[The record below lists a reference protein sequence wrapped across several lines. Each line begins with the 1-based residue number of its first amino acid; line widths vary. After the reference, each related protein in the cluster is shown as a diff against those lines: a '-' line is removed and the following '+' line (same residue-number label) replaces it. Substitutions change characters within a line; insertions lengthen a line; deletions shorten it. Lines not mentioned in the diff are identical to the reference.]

1 LKQSILF
8 FYLLSLLTITLAS
21 YQNNPKGEI
30 KVVISNLRNSKG
42 QLCLSLYNAADGFPD
57 NGSKAYHFACAPI
70 QANKSEYTFANL
82 PYGMYAIAIFH
93 DENAD
98 KILNT
103 NFLGIPKEGVAVSN
117 NAKGFMGPPRFN
129 DAKFQ
134 LNQPQQVL
142 NLKMVY
148 L

>member
-1 LKQSILF
+1 MKKSILLF
-8 FYLLSLLTITLAS
+8 FLAITLQCLLTS
-21 YQNNPKGEI
+21 FQNNPRGEI

-42 QLCLSLYNAADGFPD
+42 QLCLSLFNSADGFPD
-57 NGSKAYHFACAPI
+57 KGPKAYQIAFAPV
-70 QANKSEYTFANL
+70 QPNKSEYTFTSL
-82 PYGMYAIAIFH
+82 PYGHYAIAIFH

-98 KILNT
+98 KILNK

-117 NAKGFMGPPRFN
+117 NAKGFMGPPRYT
-129 DAKFQ
+129 DAKVQ
-134 LNQPQQVL
+134 LNQPQLVL